1 MPYARRVKHVGVAL
15 SNEIVAREA
24 LGSAG
29 ASGNTLERVTLRDGR
44 ELIHKEVSPEW
55 DWISRA
61 TNDNGRVV
69 TMWERGLFERFP
81 STIDHATVAA
91 ERTSDRWSVFM
102 RDVSASL
109 VPADGRIDRAAVR
122 RVLAALADLHL
133 AFWGERF
140 PDLCTLEDRYH
151 LLSPRTARREQ
162 ERGERVG
169 DIISLC
175 GELFS
180 ELVPVDIATAI
191 STIANRPA
199 LLAEQLDRCEQTLIH
214 GDVRL
219 NNLGF
224 SDDRVVLVDWGE
236 RTGGAPAAV
245 ELASFL
251 VFDAKRLD
259 VARDDVISDFR
270 TLYGDRFDESAL
282 QLSLIG
288 AFVQLGCHFVL
299 PIALGG
305 GDEARAAASAE
316 LEWWTPKVAS
326 ALDTWSPV

>member
-1 MPYARRVKHVGVAL
+1 MAVTL

-24 LGSAG
+24 LVSRG

-44 ELIHKEVSPEW
+44 ELIRKEVSPEW

-61 TNDNGRVV
+61 TNDDGRVV
-69 TMWERGLFERFP
+69 TMWERGLFERLP
-81 STIDHATVAA
+81 CTIDHATVAA
-91 ERTSDRWSVFM
+91 ERAGDRWSVFM
-102 RDVSASL
+102 HDVSAAL
-109 VPADGRIDRAAVR
+109 VPADRRLDRTELR
-122 RVLAALADLHL
+122 RVLAAVADLHL

-169 DIISLC
+169 DIISRC
-175 GELFS
+175 WELFT
-180 ELVPVDIATAI
+180 ELVPGDLATAI
-191 STIANRPA
+191 LALANRPA
-199 LLAEQLDRCEQTLIH
+199 LLAEQLDRCEQTLVH

-236 RTGGAPAAV
+236 RTGSAPAAV

-251 VFDAKRLD
+251 VFDANRFD
-259 VARDDVISDFR
+259 VSRDDVVSDFR
-270 TLYGDRFDESAL
+270 NLYGDRFDDTAL
-282 QLSLIG
+282 QLALIG
-288 AFVQLGCHFVL
+288 GFVQLGCHFTL
-299 PIALGG
+299 SIALGG
-305 GDEARAAASAE
+305 GDEAQAAANAE

-326 ALDTWSPV
+326 ALEMWSPV